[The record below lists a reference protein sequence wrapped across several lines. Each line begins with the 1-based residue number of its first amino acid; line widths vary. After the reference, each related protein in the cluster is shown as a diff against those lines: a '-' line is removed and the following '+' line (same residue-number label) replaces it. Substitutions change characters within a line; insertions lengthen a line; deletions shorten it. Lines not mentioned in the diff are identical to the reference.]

1 MTDTGEEVIELLTGE
16 RKTEREMK
24 SQSLPVVGHFFT
36 HAQPGPQGA
45 DFPGDEGMDGG
56 EAVLEAGDMDLAAVE
71 VDIGEAQAEE
81 FGDTEAVEEG
91 HEDEAVVTFGV
102 GTQRAASSS
111 RLTSSGVRNLRF
123 CTEVLHKKKKGKNE

>member
-1 MTDTGEEVIELLTGE
+1 
-16 RKTEREMK
+16 
-24 SQSLPVVGHFFT
+24 
-36 HAQPGPQGA
+36 
-45 DFPGDEGMDGG
+45 MDGG

-102 GTQRAASSS
+102 GA
-111 RLTSSGVRNLRF
+111 
-123 CTEVLHKKKKGKNE
+123 TEGGIKQQADLFGGEEFTFLHRGTP